1 MGQWLQSET
10 AWHFVLRT
18 APNLLV
24 QHGSVWHKIGSLPIS
39 RGGLRMRA
47 GIAFTQKA
55 AVPLNL
61 VSWWGAE
68 YEEPIFLI
76 SDLPNASYACW
87 YDLHRFR
94 IETFFSDQKSRGFH
108 IHQSH
113 LSDPLRLSRLLLA
126 ACLAYLWMVCLG
138 LFTLITGRQT
148 LIDRTDRVD
157 KSIFRLGLDW
167 LTYTLK
173 QGLPFQVYFRLQPE
187 LLIVNV
193 R

>member
-1 MGQWLQSET
+1 LEWLQRET
-10 AWHFVLRT
+10 VWHFALRT
-18 APNLLV
+18 TPNLLV
-24 QHGSVWHKIGSLPIS
+24 QHGSAWHKIGSLPVK
-39 RGGLRMRA
+39 RGRLRMRP

-61 VSWWGAE
+61 VSWWGTE

-76 SDLPNASYACW
+76 SDLPNASFACW
-87 YDLHRFR
+87 YYLRRFR

-108 IHQSH
+108 IYKSH
-113 LSDPLRLSRLLLA
+113 LADPLRLSRLLLA
-126 ACLAYLWMVCLG
+126 ACLAYLWIVCLG
-138 LFTLITGRQT
+138 LFTLVTGQHT

-173 QGLPFQVYFRLQPE
+173 RGLHFQVCFRLHPD